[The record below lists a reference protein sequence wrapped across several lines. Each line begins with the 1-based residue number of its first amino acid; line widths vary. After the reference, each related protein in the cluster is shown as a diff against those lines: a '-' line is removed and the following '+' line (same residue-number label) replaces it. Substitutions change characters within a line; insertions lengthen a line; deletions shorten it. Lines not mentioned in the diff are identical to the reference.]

1 MFSTKNRIITAISI
15 ILFITLLSIF
25 ALIPIEEKHAVSIW
39 MKDVDDNTLI
49 TTMSI
54 PGTHDSG
61 ATHSIFD
68 VAGKCQDTTIK
79 QQLELGVRFLDLR
92 LQLVNNE
99 FKIVHSFVDQ
109 KQKLKSVLKDI
120 STFIKE
126 YNTEFLIIS
135 IKEEADSKNSTLDF
149 EEALFKEFKEYE
161 DILCY
166 NNLPNT
172 LKEARG
178 KIYILSRYANS
189 SIGIKAY
196 SGWKDSTTFTIDNLY
211 IQDNYCIDDLEIK
224 KQDIIDTINYSKA
237 NSINLV
243 LNFTSCYLDNAFP
256 PTYAGTAAL
265 NINPWL
271 IEHLKSEKGNLGI
284 VIVDFVTKELAEAIY
299 MRNVI

>member
-1 MFSTKNRIITAISI
+1 MDLLFINQKKKIKRSFNASFLNTIKNYAIITPIGGIYMFSTKNRIITAISI

-126 YNTEFLIIS
+126 YNTCLLLFLIM
-135 IKEEADSKNSTLDF
+135 
-149 EEALFKEFKEYE
+149 
-161 DILCY
+161 
-166 NNLPNT
+166 
-172 LKEARG
+172 
-178 KIYILSRYANS
+178 
-189 SIGIKAY
+189 
-196 SGWKDSTTFTIDNLY
+196 
-211 IQDNYCIDDLEIK
+211 
-224 KQDIIDTINYSKA
+224 
-237 NSINLV
+237 
-243 LNFTSCYLDNAFP
+243 TS
-256 PTYAGTAAL
+256 
-265 NINPWL
+265 WL
-271 IEHLKSEKGNLGI
+271 L
-284 VIVDFVTKELAEAIY
+284 
-299 MRNVI
+299 

>member
-109 KQKLKSVLKDI
+109 KLKLKSVLKDI

-135 IKEEADSKNSTLDF
+135 IKEEANSKNSNLDF

-237 NSINLV
+237 NNINLV

-271 IEHLKSEKGNLGI
+271 IEYLNSEKGNLGI

>member
-1 MFSTKNRIITAISI
+1 MFRTKKRIISAVCI
-15 ILFITLLSIF
+15 ILSISLLAVF
-25 ALIPIEEKHAVSIW
+25 ALIPIEEKHNASIW

-79 QQLELGVRFLDLR
+79 TQLELGVRFLDLR
-92 LQLVNNE
+92 LQLVNDE

-109 KQKLKSVLKDI
+109 KLKLTKVLKDI
-120 STFIKE
+120 SSFIKE
-126 YNTEFLIIS
+126 YQTEFLIIS
-135 IKEEADSKNSTLDF
+135 IKEEADSKNSTVDF
-149 EEALFKEFKEYE
+149 EEALLKELKTYE
-161 DILCY
+161 DVICY
-166 NNLPNT
+166 DNLPNT

-178 KIYILSRYANS
+178 KIYILSRYYDA

-196 SGWKDSTTFTIDNLY
+196 SGWKDSTTFTLDNLY
-211 IQDNYCIDDLEIK
+211 VQDNYCIDDLEIK
-224 KQDIIDTINYSKA
+224 KQDIINTINYSKT
-237 NSINLV
+237 NNTNLV

-265 NINPWL
+265 EINPWL
-271 IEHLKSEKGNLGI
+271 IDYLNKEQGNLGI
-284 VIVDFVTKELAEAIY
+284 VIVDFLSKELAEAIY
-299 MRNVI
+299 MRNLI

>member
-1 MFSTKNRIITAISI
+1 MFSTKKRIITAISI
-15 ILFITLLSIF
+15 ILSIILISIF
-25 ALIPIEEKHAVSIW
+25 ALIPIEEKHDLSIW

-79 QQLELGVRFLDLR
+79 TQLELGVRFLDLR

-109 KQKLKSVLKDI
+109 KLKLKSVLKDI
-120 STFIKE
+120 YTFINE
-126 YNTEFLIIS
+126 HISEFLIIS
-135 IKEEADSKNSTLDF
+135 IKEEADSKKSNLEF
-149 EEALFKEFKEYE
+149 EEALKKELKEYE
-161 DILCY
+161 DIICY
-166 NNLPNT
+166 DNLPNT

-178 KIYILSRYANS
+178 KIYILSRYNNA

-196 SGWKDSTTFTIDNLY
+196 SGWKDSTTFTLDNLY
-211 IQDNYCIDDLEIK
+211 VQDNYCIDDIEIK
-224 KQDIIDTINYSKA
+224 KQDIIDTINFSKT
-237 NSINLV
+237 NNNNLV

-271 IEHLKSEKGNLGI
+271 IDYLGEEKGMLGV
-284 VIVDFVTKELAEAIY
+284 VIVDFVSEELSKAIY
-299 MRNVI
+299 MRNIK